1 MVVFVNEICLS
12 NLIKAKRAL
21 LIYVEGV
28 QSNILY
34 EKLESNDNFLP
45 MGGSILDKDDFSQ
58 EAKKLLSIKVNP
70 NGFGIKLIYRTVVKL
85 SVLSLHVM
93 KFNKFSSNEDEK
105 QVVSKSID
113 DILSYLKN
121 SF

>member
-70 NGFGIKLIYRTVVKL
+70 NGFGIK
-85 SVLSLHVM
+85 
-93 KFNKFSSNEDEK
+93 
-105 QVVSKSID
+105 
-113 DILSYLKN
+113 
-121 SF
+121 

>member
-1 MVVFVNEICLS
+1 M
-12 NLIKAKRAL
+12 
-21 LIYVEGV
+21 
-28 QSNILY
+28 
-34 EKLESNDNFLP
+34 NFLP

-58 EAKKLLSIKVNP
+58 EAKKLLSINVNP